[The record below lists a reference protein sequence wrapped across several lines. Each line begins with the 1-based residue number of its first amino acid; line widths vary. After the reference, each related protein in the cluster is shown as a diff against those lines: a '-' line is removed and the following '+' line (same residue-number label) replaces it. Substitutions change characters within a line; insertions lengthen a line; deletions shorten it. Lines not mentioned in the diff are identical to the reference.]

1 MGSIRVGP
9 GLVSSKSIVSCQL
22 KHRGAVRATGNAI
35 IIRIRASQ
43 AQEFERLF
51 EAEELPIWDEFSA
64 EGKFLKARLARIQFG
79 SEERDDVALYLIYA
93 EVPSMAEHSAHDS
106 DPRFM
111 SFLQKARRLQ
121 PEPPSVFGG
130 DIIFQRG

>member
-1 MGSIRVGP
+1 MP
-9 GLVSSKSIVSCQL
+9 Q
-22 KHRGAVRATGNAI
+22 ANAI

-64 EGKFLKARLARIQFG
+64 EGKFLKARLARVQFG

-111 SFLQKARRLQ
+111 GFLQKARRLQ

-130 DIIFQRG
+130 DIIFQRE